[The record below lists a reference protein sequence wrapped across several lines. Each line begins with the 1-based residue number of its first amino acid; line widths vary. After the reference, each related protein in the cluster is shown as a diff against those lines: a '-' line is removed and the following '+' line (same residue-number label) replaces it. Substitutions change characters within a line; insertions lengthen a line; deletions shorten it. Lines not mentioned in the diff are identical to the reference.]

1 VADVPLIEL
10 QDVYKSFGEKHVL
23 RGFSLKVEPGETF
36 VMLGRSGSGKSV
48 TLKTIVGLIQPDSG
62 RVQVG
67 EVDVTRADR
76 DALSAV
82 RRRVAYLFQTGALV
96 NWLTV
101 RENVALPLVE
111 RRQLG
116 KPEIGQRVEQTL
128 KTFELLEAAD
138 QYPDRISGGMRKRA
152 ALCRVLVQE
161 PAAILYDEPTAGL
174 DPILSRTVADQIKK
188 AQAGE
193 RSALVVTHDL
203 DLAFAVADRIGLH
216 HEGRLIE
223 TADPDTFKSSQ
234 HPAVREF
241 LDAQHAPPRGDSA

>member
-1 VADVPLIEL
+1 MAAVPLIEL
-10 QDVYKSFGEKHVL
+10 QDVHKAFGAKAVL
-23 RGFSLKVEPGETF
+23 RGTSLRVEPGETL
-36 VMLGRSGSGKSV
+36 VVLGRSGSGKSV
-48 TLKTIVGLIQPDSG
+48 TLKTIVGLLRPDSG
-62 RVQVG
+62 RVRVG

-76 DALSAV
+76 QTLSDV
-82 RRRVAYLFQTGALV
+82 RRRVAYVFQTGALV

-111 RRQLG
+111 RRELRRD
-116 KPEIGQRVEQTL
+116 EIRERVEQTL
-128 KTFELLEAAD
+128 TTFQLLEAAD

-161 PAAILYDEPTAGL
+161 PAVILYDEPTAGL
-174 DPILSRTVADQIKK
+174 DPILSRTVAEEIVK
-188 AQAGE
+188 AQAGA

-203 DLAFAVADRIGLH
+203 DLAFAVADRIALH

-223 TADPDTFKSSQ
+223 AADPATFQSNP

-241 LDAQHAPPRGDSA
+241 LDARHAPPRGEPA

>member
-10 QDVYKSFGEKHVL
+10 QDVHKSFGPKQVL
-23 RGFSLKVEPGETF
+23 RGFSLRVEPGETL
-36 VMLGRSGSGKSV
+36 VMLGRSGTGKSV
-48 TLKTIVGLIQPDSG
+48 TLKTIVGLIRPDGG
-62 RVQVG
+62 RVRVG
-67 EVDVTRADR
+67 EVDVARAGR
-76 DALSAV
+76 EALSAV
-82 RRRVAYLFQTGALV
+82 RRQVAYLFQTGALV

-116 KPEIGQRVEQTL
+116 KDEIRQRVEQTL
-128 KTFELLEAAD
+128 QTLSLLEAAD

-161 PAAILYDEPTAGL
+161 PAVILYDEPTAGL
-174 DPILSRTVADQIKK
+174 DPILSRTVAEEIGK
-188 AQAGE
+188 AQVGE

-203 DLAFAVADRIGLH
+203 DLAFAVADRIALH

-223 TADPDTFKSSQ
+223 AAAPDAFKASR

-241 LDAQHAPPRGDSA
+241 LDAQHAPLRGETA

>member
-1 VADVPLIEL
+1 VAAVPLIEL
-10 QDVYKSFGEKHVL
+10 QDVHKSFGSKLVL
-23 RGFSLKVEPGETF
+23 RGLSLRVEPGETF
-36 VMLGRSGSGKSV
+36 VLLGRSGTGKSV
-48 TLKTIVGLIQPDSG
+48 TLKTIVGLIPPDRG
-62 RVQVG
+62 RVRVG
-67 EVDVTRADR
+67 EVEITTAGRQ
-76 DALSAV
+76 ALAAV
-82 RRRVAYLFQTGALV
+82 RRQVAYLFQSGALV

-111 RRQLG
+111 RREEP
-116 KPEIGQRVEQTL
+116 KDAIHRRVEETL
-128 KTFELLEAAD
+128 KTFELIEAAD

-161 PAAILYDEPTAGL
+161 PAVILYDEPTAGL
-174 DPILSRTVADQIKK
+174 DPIISRTVADEIRR
-188 AQAGE
+188 AQEGE

-223 TADPDTFKSSQ
+223 AAEPEAFKASR

-241 LDAQHAPPRGDSA
+241 LDAQTANSRGAPA

>member
-1 VADVPLIEL
+1 VAAVPLIEL
-10 QDVYKSFGEKHVL
+10 QDVHKSFGSKLVL
-23 RGFSLKVEPGETF
+23 RGLSLRVEPGETF
-36 VMLGRSGSGKSV
+36 VLLGRSGTGKSV
-48 TLKTIVGLIQPDSG
+48 TLKTIVGLIPPDRG
-62 RVQVG
+62 RVRVG
-67 EVDVTRADR
+67 EVEITTAGRQ
-76 DALSAV
+76 ALAAV
-82 RRRVAYLFQTGALV
+82 RRQVAYLFQSGALV

-111 RRQLG
+111 RREEP
-116 KPEIGQRVEQTL
+116 KDAIHRRVEESL

-161 PAAILYDEPTAGL
+161 PAVILYDEPTAGL
-174 DPILSRTVADQIKK
+174 DPIISRTVADEIRR
-188 AQAGE
+188 AQEGE

-223 TADPDTFKSSQ
+223 AAEPEAFKASR

-241 LDAQHAPPRGDSA
+241 LDAQTANSRGAPA